1 MEENQPVVRTESHQ
15 YSIHQLSCHRNLT
28 IVIKIYDN
36 DDNEHD
42 DDGDNDEVYV
52 SYSDHDDGRW

>member
-1 MEENQPVVRTESHQ
+1 MEENQPAVRTESHQ

-36 DDNEHD
+36 DD
-42 DDGDNDEVYV
+42 DDGDNDDSSEFYV

>member
-1 MEENQPVVRTESHQ
+1 MEENQPAVRTESHQ

-36 DDNEHD
+36 DDNDD

-52 SYSDHDDGRW
+52 SYSDHNDGRW

>member
-1 MEENQPVVRTESHQ
+1 MEENQPAVRTESHQ

-36 DDNEHD
+36 DDD
-42 DDGDNDEVYV
+42 DDGDNDDSYEFYV
-52 SYSDHDDGRW
+52 SYSDHNDGRW